1 MYFVTESPKILNI
14 PISDVSQV
22 KYVKTNKDNMFLC
35 AITSNEIMIW
45 LTTVRTCFNLFCF
58 QNDNSFWL
66 FVRLNEK
73 TNMLLAFHQ
82 RASNS
87 VSIHGEN
94 HLVEWNTDSSKIV
107 VLTTKGYLIYYKI
120 TFENEYVLSD
130 ISFAQNSWF
139 VQLIAEKII
148 EFFINKSLFS
158 RNDSVGFSNR
168 IQFQN
173 PLLRCKIAHDFSIHI
188 QNAYKSY
195 INFFQIEIKINVN
208 IILKILLIL
217 SLSCYNDEIY
227 VPLFNGKVIKVPWND
242 RTRTDHFFL
251 LLQKIYFQYETE
263 GESKKPV
270 N

>member
-45 LTTVRTCFNLFCF
+45 LTTVRVICSTRFIWLEDSWGC
-58 QNDNSFWL
+58 L

-73 TNMLLAFHQ
+73 TNMLIAFHQ

-130 ISFAQNSWF
+130 MSFAQNSWF
-139 VQLIAEKII
+139 VKWIVELNLEIV
-148 EFFINKSLFS
+148 FF
-158 RNDSVGFSNR
+158 
-168 IQFQN
+168 
-173 PLLRCKIAHDFSIHI
+173 
-188 QNAYKSY
+188 
-195 INFFQIEIKINVN
+195 
-208 IILKILLIL
+208 
-217 SLSCYNDEIY
+217 
-227 VPLFNGKVIKVPWND
+227 
-242 RTRTDHFFL
+242 
-251 LLQKIYFQYETE
+251 
-263 GESKKPV
+263 
-270 N
+270 